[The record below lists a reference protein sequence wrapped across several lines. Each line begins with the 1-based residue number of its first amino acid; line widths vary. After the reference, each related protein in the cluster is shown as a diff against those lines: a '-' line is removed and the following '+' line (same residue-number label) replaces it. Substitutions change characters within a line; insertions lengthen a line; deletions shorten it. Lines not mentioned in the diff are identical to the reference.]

1 MDIVDSKD
9 SSPTVKEIIEEEN
22 CQKNNRRE
30 KLSMSWTEHLPFDV
44 VDMHLDLRFKVDDVF
59 TKIEKI
65 EMLQKL

>member
-9 SSPTVKEIIEEEN
+9 SSPTVKEIIEEEKF
-22 CQKNNRRE
+22 QKNNRRE
-30 KLSMSWTEHLPFDV
+30 KLSMSWTEHLPFHV

-59 TKIEKI
+59 TKIEEI